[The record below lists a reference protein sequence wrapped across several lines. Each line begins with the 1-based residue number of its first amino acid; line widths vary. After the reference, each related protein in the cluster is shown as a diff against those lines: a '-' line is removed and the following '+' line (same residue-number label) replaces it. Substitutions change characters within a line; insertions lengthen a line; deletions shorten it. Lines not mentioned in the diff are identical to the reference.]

1 MRGAMR
7 STPVKV
13 DRVGELTVST
23 VFIDLWADVRAGNL
37 LMHGAPYSAGIERE
51 PFEYYEVAI
60 LRRDQPVELVGSNI
74 ADADEAAELHRATV
88 ERL

>member
-23 VFIDLWADVRAGNL
+23 VFIDLWTDVRAGNL
-37 LMHGAPYSAGIERE
+37 LMYGAPSRVTERQ

-60 LRRDQPVELVGSNI
+60 LRRGQPVELVGSNI
-74 ADADEAAELHRATV
+74 ADADEAADLHRATV

>member
-23 VFIDLWADVRAGNL
+23 VFIDLWVDVRAG
-37 LMHGAPYSAGIERE
+37 SACERE

-60 LRRDQPVELVGSNI
+60 LRRGQPVELVGSNI